1 MGIAGGP
8 AHRDGRGLCAAA
20 AFHAS
25 RRAAVAGIRSRGV
38 ARAGVAVSPQQS
50 AVPLADRRFR
60 RGAAADLAVLPLGR
74 RAAGAP
80 RAAGVER
87 GRSGVGRDSCGERG
101 DLAAGTGPEGV
112 TAQRNMER
120 ETWAADF
127 AKLPKDAPLW
137 DWTPFLATPDDER
150 LSAVINGIRQL
161 DRRQADAETMLDRGD
176 LPLRFMSQFD
186 LTPTPEICDKT
197 RALLR
202 RQLAPLV
209 LPAGQ
214 SKPDAVIRT
223 DVANAVA
230 AMQWL
235 VGYGCS
241 CDAEATAWETMAN
254 AYSDTEF
261 DVFELKRLRDPKALG
276 QTLREAPERFSM
288 LTPRSH
294 LKAWLHFAA
303 DPSLHDQAMA
313 GARALDHRTEDAVEI
328 LGGTEYDAWD
338 LLIVLP
344 ELDLEA
350 TPALC
355 AAALREVYRELT
367 EIYRP
372 TTDDPRPYRELL
384 ERMGTGKPLE
394 ALIWLAEHGCD
405 TEAAVSEARDLV
417 SAYGDSPNGRRC

>member
-1 MGIAGGP
+1 MRAL
-8 AHRDGRGLCAAA
+8 GLLSHPNSPP
-20 AFHAS
+20 FLWPIVVS
-25 RRAAVAGIRSRGV
+25 AAVPPLILLFCLWA
-38 ARAGVAVSPQQS
+38 
-50 AVPLADRRFR
+50 AVPLARRALPAWSVAGLVW
-60 RGAAADLAVLPLGR
+60 GATAVASVAILPLEQVR
-74 RAAGAP
+74 
-80 RAAGVER
+80 
-87 GRSGVGRDSCGERG
+87 
-101 DLAAGTGPEGV
+101 EGV
-112 TAQRNMER
+112 TAQRNIER

-214 SKPDAVIRT
+214 SKPYAVIRT

-417 SAYGDSPNGRRC
+417 SAYGDLPQRAAMLTTLSGLRRKP

>member
-1 MGIAGGP
+1 M
-8 AHRDGRGLCAAA
+8 
-20 AFHAS
+20 
-25 RRAAVAGIRSRGV
+25 
-38 ARAGVAVSPQQS
+38 
-50 AVPLADRRFR
+50 
-60 RGAAADLAVLPLGR
+60 
-74 RAAGAP
+74 
-80 RAAGVER
+80 
-87 GRSGVGRDSCGERG
+87 
-101 DLAAGTGPEGV
+101 
-112 TAQRNMER
+112 
-120 ETWAADF
+120 
-127 AKLPKDAPLW
+127 
-137 DWTPFLATPDDER
+137 
-150 LSAVINGIRQL
+150 
-161 DRRQADAETMLDRGD
+161 
-176 LPLRFMSQFD
+176 
-186 LTPTPEICDKT
+186 
-197 RALLR
+197 
-202 RQLAPLV
+202 
-209 LPAGQ
+209 
-214 SKPDAVIRT
+214 IRT

-344 ELDLEA
+344 ELDLQA

-355 AAALREVYRELT
+355 AAALHEVYRELT

-417 SAYGDSPNGRRC
+417 SAYGNSPQRAAMLTTLSGLRRKP